1 MKLSMLTLGFLY
13 FPEDKS
19 EYGPAAIEFLIILIL
34 CIAVFTF
41 IKKYAKK
48 QELKTKDLE
57 ERILRERQAI
67 KQNNSIK

>member
-48 QELKTKDLE
+48 QELKTKD
-57 ERILRERQAI
+57 
-67 KQNNSIK
+67 